1 MSDDAQ
7 HSAPRQRS
15 RGRRRSTALLA
26 ALVLTAVAASAAAS
40 AALSQE
46 SGPTRLEA
54 DLQDE
59 IDAMIA
65 SGIPADHPK
74 VRMLEESLAA
84 LEAGADAPAK
94 RDRGADVGG
103 LLAEA
108 EAADDAGARVAAA
121 DAAAAGAPLWES
133 GTVECEPVPGLL
145 AADEI
150 AGAVCVSVPQPDGT
164 NRYVA
169 VGADGVARTV
179 LFGADG
185 LVQRLADTPLPA
197 PPAPG
202 EPLTP
207 TPDGDLQVGA
217 EVVDVG

>member
-1 MSDDAQ
+1 MSDAQ

-121 DAAAAGAPLWES
+121 AAAAGAPLWES

-202 EPLTP
+202 ETLTP
-207 TPDGDLQVGA
+207 TLDGDLQVGA

>member
-7 HSAPRQRS
+7 HRTRRQPS
-15 RGRRRSTALLA
+15 RGRRRGTALLA

-84 LEAGADAPAK
+84 LEAGADAPAR

-108 EAADDAGARVAAA
+108 EAADEAGARVAAA

-145 AADEI
+145 AADDI

-202 EPLTP
+202 EALAP